1 MSSNSWYLLMIVSIL
16 IAVTAFVF
24 GTTVFGYESDQ
35 QAREVGIFVGLWAP
49 TFGSLGIRV
58 QFNELYENKIKE
70 IRSNG

>member
-1 MSSNSWYLLMIVSIL
+1 MSSNSWYLLMIFSIV

-24 GTTVFGYESDQ
+24 GTTIFGYETEQ

-58 QFNELYENKIKE
+58 QFNELYAKQKN
-70 IRSNG
+70 S